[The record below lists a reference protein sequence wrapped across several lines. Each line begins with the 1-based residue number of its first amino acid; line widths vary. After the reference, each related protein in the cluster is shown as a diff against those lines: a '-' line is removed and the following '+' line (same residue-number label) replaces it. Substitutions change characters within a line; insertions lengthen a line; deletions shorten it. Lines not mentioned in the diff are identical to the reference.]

1 MRRHDT
7 VDAFYI
13 GKLNQVERMICGL
26 LLAIWLTLL
35 LPPSAAGMISAN
47 LTWVASN
54 DPTVTG
60 YDIYYGTANN
70 QYTNNFL
77 VGPVT
82 NAVVSG
88 LTENTVYFFGA
99 KARNSTGN
107 ESGFSNEAAFAGFNA
122 SVGSALQLRA
132 MPQRLTTDALQFSL
146 NATAPQGATINP
158 TNGILS
164 WTPGNADASTTNYL
178 NVSIIDPANS
188 AFSVFETVE
197 VIVSDYFALQ
207 VGTLAVS
214 AGQPGSLPLTLAA
227 SSSVTNVQVTLN
239 WPAGTLL
246 NPTLGIAAPFTGGS
260 LRSQNNQLV
269 IALQTTPGQP
279 FTGSGQ
285 VAQVDF
291 RTLSSPTTIILTIPA
306 AAAGD
311 TAAGTAYAN
320 TQAQAGEV
328 VVVGDQPLLRP
339 QTTAGS
345 GRTLSLYANPGT
357 YELQSTASLAAPVT
371 WTTLTTCQQSNAAQS
386 VSLDAANP
394 TIFYRLRQ
402 L

>member
-132 MPQRLTTDALQFSL
+132 MPQGLTTDALQFSL

-197 VIVSDYFALQ
+197 VIVERD
-207 VGTLAVS
+207 S
-214 AGQPGSLPLTLAA
+214 ATAA
-227 SSSVTNVQVTLN
+227 SPTLRHGRCERYF
-239 WPAGTLL
+239 PVFFEGAHL
-246 NPTLGIAAPFTGGS
+246 NPGDSATVKIESVDRVETFG
-260 LRSQNNQLV
+260 RLV
-269 IALQTTPGQP
+269 AEQP
-279 FTGSGQ
+279 
-285 VAQVDF
+285 
-291 RTLSSPTTIILTIPA
+291 
-306 AAAGD
+306 
-311 TAAGTAYAN
+311 
-320 TQAQAGEV
+320 
-328 VVVGDQPLLRP
+328 
-339 QTTAGS
+339 
-345 GRTLSLYANPGT
+345 
-357 YELQSTASLAAPVT
+357 
-371 WTTLTTCQQSNAAQS
+371 
-386 VSLDAANP
+386 
-394 TIFYRLRQ
+394 
-402 L
+402 